1 MKSDTAPYAMS
12 VRDAAKH
19 AGVGR
24 NTIYNLMSTG
34 ELPSSKLLSR
44 RIILRE
50 DLEKMILAKR
60 AGV

>member
-1 MKSDTAPYAMS
+1 MPEELKPYAMS

-24 NTIYNLMSTG
+24 NTIYNLMNAG
-34 ELPSSKLLSR
+34 DLPSSKLLNR
-44 RIILRE
+44 RIILRQ

-60 AGV
+60 VGV